1 MTSAPPC
8 QLLQWDTEFFGFPVA
23 RVLSDQLTAEFN
35 VQIDDW
41 CRENRIACLYFS
53 SRGDDPITTQVAAR
67 NGYELTDLRMTFE
80 NRDRANW
87 RSETQPGIIPARPED
102 LADLM
107 AIASNSH
114 RDTRFYFD
122 QRFSRERC
130 SRLYSIWIEKS
141 CTGSADAVWVAEN
154 NGKACGYVTCKINKA
169 DQVGNIGLIAVA
181 DSARGRGTGSALIR
195 QAMNWFADQNASNI
209 TVVTQGRNV
218 AAQRLYQRLGF
229 VTRSLELTY
238 HKWFYKPAFTS

>member
-1 MTSAPPC
+1 M
-8 QLLQWDTEFFGFPVA
+8 
-23 RVLSDQLTAEFN
+23 
-35 VQIDDW
+35 
-41 CRENRIACLYFS
+41 
-53 SRGDDPITTQVAAR
+53 TTQVAAR
-67 NGYELTDLRMTFE
+67 SEYELTDLRMTLE
-80 NRDRANW
+80 NSDRAKW
-87 RSETQPGIIPARPED
+87 RSAEQPGIRTARPED
-102 LADLM
+102 LMELIT
-107 AIASNSH
+107 IASNSH
-114 RDTRFYFD
+114 QDTRFYFD

-130 SRLYSIWIEKS
+130 SRLYSIWIEIS
-141 CTGSADAVWVAEN
+141 CNGKADAVWVAEN
-154 NGKACGYVTCKINKA
+154 NGQACGYVTCKINKA

-181 DSARGRGTGSALIR
+181 DSARGRGTGSSLIR

>member
-1 MTSAPPC
+1 MISDPPC
-8 QLLQWDTEFFGFPVA
+8 QLLQWDTDFFGFPVA
-23 RVLSDQLTAEFN
+23 KVLGDQLTSQFKD
-35 VQIDDW
+35 QIDDW
-41 CRENRIACLYFS
+41 CRANRIACLYFF
-53 SRGDDPITTQVAAR
+53 SRGDDPVTSQIAAR

-80 NRDRANW
+80 NADRAQW
-87 RSETQPGIIPARPED
+87 QMDKQPGIRPARPED
-102 LADLM
+102 LAAM
-107 AIASNSH
+107 MTIASRSH
-114 RDTRFYFD
+114 DDTRFYFD
-122 QRFSRERC
+122 QRFSRKMC

-141 CTGSADAVWVAEN
+141 CNGSADAVWVPEID
-154 NGKACGYVTCKINKA
+154 GKVCGYVTCKINRA

-195 QAMNWFADQNASNI
+195 QAMNWFADQNARSV

-238 HKWFYKPAFTS
+238 HKWFYEPAFTS